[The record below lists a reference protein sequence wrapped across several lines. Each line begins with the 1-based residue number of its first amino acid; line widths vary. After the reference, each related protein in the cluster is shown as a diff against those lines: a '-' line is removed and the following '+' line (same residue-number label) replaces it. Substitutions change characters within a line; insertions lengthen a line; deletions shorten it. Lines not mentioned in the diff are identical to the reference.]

1 MIEGGII
8 HIYGIN
14 GTINGMYGIYGT
26 NNINDVDHHT
36 T

>member
-8 HIYGIN
+8 HIYGID
-14 GTINGMYGIYGT
+14 GTINGIYGA
-26 NNINDVDHHT
+26 NDINDVDHHT